1 MLLNMNL
8 KREFHATRHFCH
20 TWARFKEISFQHLSS
35 DHSMGDAEKSDA
47 FDFLVE
53 NGILYSKLRN
63 ETNDTFL
70 AASSYG
76 NDIDAVSNPNY
87 NNRRMYWTRS
97 HDGCIE
103 NLRTGDLIL
112 VRQCNFAEKVHF
124 TFPLRSSYRSGRR
137 RRKSL
142 PGRPWPNRQVAKM
155 EVQ

>member
-1 MLLNMNL
+1 MN
-8 KREFHATRHFCH
+8 
-20 TWARFKEISFQHLSS
+20 
-35 DHSMGDAEKSDA
+35 DAEKSDA

-76 NDIDAVSNPNY
+76 NDVDAVSNPNY

-103 NLRTGDLIL
+103 NLRTGDIIM
-112 VRQCNFAEKVHF
+112 VTPCNFTAIYE
-124 TFPLRSSYRSGRR
+124 FPSS
-137 RRKSL
+137 
-142 PGRPWPNRQVAKM
+142 P
-155 EVQ
+155 